1 MMLRC
6 SVVVTCVLW
15 ATCCF
20 AQSTA
25 RRSPAATQ
33 DAAALESQY
42 KLCANHYIPADK
54 CTPEIYQQLN
64 APVDPATAAAL
75 KAAKDWA
82 IDTPNPD
89 SLRVGKAFAMS
100 DGQICLVL
108 AVDDPK
114 GGATWRSVVYSS
126 AGKFLEVGWTGCP
139 TLAMEKEQH
148 PTTFKDVTEQV
159 KQALKDGR

>member
-1 MMLRC
+1 MLRC
-6 SVVVTCVLW
+6 SIGLACVLW
-15 ATCCF
+15 ATCSF

-25 RRSPAATQ
+25 RRSSAAVQ

-64 APVDPATAAAL
+64 APLDLATAAAL

-89 SLRVGKAFAMS
+89 SLRVGKAYVMS
-100 DGQICLVL
+100 DGQICMII
-108 AVDDPK
+108 AVETPDGTMGK
-114 GGATWRSVVYSS
+114 WEQVVYSNLGES
-126 AGKFLEVGWTGCP
+126 LGYRWTGCP
-139 TLAMEKEQH
+139 VGAMKKEQH
-148 PTTFKDVTEQV
+148 STTFKDVTEQV